1 MTSTI
6 RRPQGRYDEPRRLP
20 RPLAYALAGVLAVLV
35 LLGTFLAWQRSS
47 AHRSSASVIS
57 YRVVDDHTVE
67 IRFDV
72 AKDEGATVVC
82 ALRAVGSDGA
92 EVGKKD
98 VTVGPGPRVVTA
110 TVTTS
115 RRAAV
120 GEVVGCSS

>member
-1 MTSTI
+1 MTSAI
-6 RRPQGRYDEPRRLP
+6 RRPEGRYDEPRRLP
-20 RPLAYALAGVLAVLV
+20 RPLAYALAGAVGVLV

-57 YRVVDDHTVE
+57 YRAVDDHHLE

-72 AKDEGATVVC
+72 AKDAGSTVVC
-82 ALRAVGSDGA
+82 ALRAVASDGA

-110 TVTTS
+110 TVPTS
-115 RRAAV
+115 RLAAV